1 MKRDLLKLR
10 SDSITLLEGVIEQLT
25 DSFNIQVRILNN
37 MKEDSTDT
45 IKSEEIVA
53 AVGFVT
59 KYIYSNNPTIIE
71 LESALMDY
79 LVTKNEY
86 SNLTG
91 ECMRAIVHMSKLHE
105 AELRRFVDQ
114 DNTTEEEVFKEY
126 QSETGWS

>member
-10 SDSITLLEGVIEQLT
+10 ADSITLLEGVITQLT
-25 DSFNIQVRILNN
+25 ESFNTQVNIFNNKEEDSFDI
-37 MKEDSTDT
+37 

-79 LVTKNEY
+79 LITKNKY
-86 SNLTG
+86 SKLTG

-105 AELRRFVDQ
+105 AELQRFIDQ

-126 QSETGWS
+126 QTETGWS